1 MCSELGT
8 VLVMNELHFGQ
19 SELHFGQSVLHFDR
33 VYGIALNLKILA
45 SFRNYIRR
53 FIDSLIPSITC
64 ANFAGL
70 EPWNITG
77 PIGSSK
83 AISLGWK
90 ELFKLLLI
98 GKRN

>member
-1 MCSELGT
+1 MY
-8 VLVMNELHFGQ
+8 ELHFAW
-19 SELHFGQSVLHFDR
+19 SELHFDR
-33 VYGIALNLKILA
+33 VYALYGIALNLKILA